1 VQALRGCIDELLTH
15 PARAAE
21 MGRRGR
27 ALVET
32 ELSPGRHY
40 AALMQVYER
49 AIARHRPPSAG
60 EDFKKGSEAR

>member
-1 VQALRGCIDELLTH
+1 
-15 PARAAE
+15 

-27 ALVET
+27 TLVET

-40 AALMQVYER
+40 AGLMQVYER